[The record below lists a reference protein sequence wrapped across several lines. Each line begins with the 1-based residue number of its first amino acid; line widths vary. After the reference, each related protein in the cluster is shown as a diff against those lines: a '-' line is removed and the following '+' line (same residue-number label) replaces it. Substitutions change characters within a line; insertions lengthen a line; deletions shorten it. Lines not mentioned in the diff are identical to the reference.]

1 MQMRV
6 WSHNLTTN
14 LLEETIMA
22 TRKSIWVLFGIL
34 VTSAWVF
41 GSAIQ
46 AGAQTSILNEYTA
59 AWNSHDTEKVVSFF
73 TDDCVYEELG
83 IGVIKRGKEELRAFI
98 NSFFAAFPDTN
109 FELKSSFIS
118 GNWYCGE
125 WVWTGTH
132 KGDMAGLLA
141 TGKRFSI
148 RGVSVGELK
157 EGEIKRN
164 SDYYNKMD
172 LLQQLGIKLVPA
184 SPSK

>member
-1 MQMRV
+1 
-6 WSHNLTTN
+6 
-14 LLEETIMA
+14 MA
-22 TRKSIWVLFGIL
+22 TRKSPWIIFGIF
-34 VTSAWVF
+34 VISAWVL
-41 GSAIQ
+41 GSVIQ
-46 AGAQTSILNEYTA
+46 AAAQEKFLIDYTE
-59 AWNSHDTEKVVSFF
+59 AWNSHDTEKTVSFF

-83 IGVIKRGKEELRAFI
+83 IGVVKRGKEELRAFI
-98 NSFFAAFPDTN
+98 NGFFTAFPDTN
-109 FELKSSFIS
+109 FELTSSFIS

-132 KGDMAGLLA
+132 KGNMAGLPA

-157 EGEIKRN
+157 EGKIKRN

-184 SPSK
+184 SPPK

>member
-14 LLEETIMA
+14 LLEEPIMA

-83 IGVIKRGKEELRAFI
+83 IGVIKRGKEELKGFI
-98 NSFFAAFPDTN
+98 NGFFAAFPDTN
-109 FELKSSFIS
+109 FELMSSFVS
-118 GNWYCGE
+118 GNW
-125 WVWTGTH
+125 
-132 KGDMAGLLA
+132 
-141 TGKRFSI
+141 
-148 RGVSVGELK
+148 
-157 EGEIKRN
+157 
-164 SDYYNKMD
+164 
-172 LLQQLGIKLVPA
+172 
-184 SPSK
+184 